1 LPWPTRP
8 RIPFLPAPLPDNASQ
23 NVHAPRP
30 SVIPNGVV
38 CRPVALC
45 EDGRDLF
52 LHLRE

>member
-1 LPWPTRP
+1 V
-8 RIPFLPAPLPDNASQ
+8 PLPDNASQ
-23 NVHAPRP
+23 NLHAARP

-38 CRPVALC
+38 CRPVSLC